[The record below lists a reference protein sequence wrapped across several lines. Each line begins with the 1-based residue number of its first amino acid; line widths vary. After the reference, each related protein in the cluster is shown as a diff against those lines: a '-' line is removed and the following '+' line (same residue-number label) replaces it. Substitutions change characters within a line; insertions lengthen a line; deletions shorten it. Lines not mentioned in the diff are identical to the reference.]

1 MQIFAL
7 NIKKESV
14 WDVLNGPILVKM
26 EDANLLTLVV
36 KPLTSSMADA
46 KHVTQDFNSKT
57 EDANNLKSVN
67 CYAVNLM
74 MKEYVSDVLLGVT

>member
-1 MQIFAL
+1 M
-7 NIKKESV
+7 
-14 WDVLNGPILVKM
+14 LNGPILVKM

>member
-1 MQIFAL
+1 M
-7 NIKKESV
+7 
-14 WDVLNGPILVKM
+14 LNGPILVKM

-46 KHVTQDFNSKT
+46 KHVTQDFNSKM

-74 MKEYVSDVLLGVT
+74 MKEYVSDVLLGAT